1 MMGDGKGGHMVTFKL
16 MTVITMLTLVLVGP
30 FNGMAQNSE
39 FADADRGGVASDN
52 STADSEEI
60 LPEMRASI
68 VDRDGDQF
76 IAMTEE
82 GQEFRLPVEGAPANV
97 NVGDELRLIPDAET
111 QTIQVFKAEPPQMQ
125 SDKRQDSQL

>member
-1 MMGDGKGGHMVTFKL
+1 MMGKGVHMMIFKF
-16 MTVITMLTLVLVGP
+16 MTVVTMLALVLVGSL
-30 FNGMAQNSE
+30 NGLAQSAE
-39 FADADRGGVASDN
+39 FADANQDSIASNND
-52 STADSEEI
+52 TAADSEET

-111 QTIQVFKAEPPQMQ
+111 QTMQVFKAEPPQMQ
-125 SDKRQDSQL
+125 SGKRQDSQL

>member
-1 MMGDGKGGHMVTFKL
+1 MIIFKF
-16 MTVITMLTLVLVGP
+16 MTVITMLTLVLVGSL
-30 FNGMAQNSE
+30 NGLAQNAE
-39 FADADRGGVASDN
+39 ANRDGVAADN
-52 STADSEEI
+52 DTAADSEET

-82 GQEFRLPVEGAPANV
+82 GQEFRLPVEGAPENV

-111 QTIQVFKAEPPQMQ
+111 QTFQVFKAEPPEMQ
-125 SDKRQDSQL
+125 SGKRRDSQL

>member
-1 MMGDGKGGHMVTFKL
+1 MMGKGVHMVIFKF
-16 MTVITMLTLVLVGP
+16 MTVITMLTLVLVGSLT
-30 FNGMAQNSE
+30 GLAQNAE
-39 FADADRGGVASDN
+39 FADRDGVASDN
-52 STADSEEI
+52 DTAADSEDT

>member
-1 MMGDGKGGHMVTFKL
+1 MMTFKF
-16 MTVITMLTLVLVGP
+16 MTVITMLTLALVGSL
-30 FNGMAQNSE
+30 NGLAQNAE
-39 FADADRGGVASDN
+39 FADANRDGGASDN
-52 STADSEEI
+52 DTAADSEET

>member
-1 MMGDGKGGHMVTFKL
+1 MVTPKL
-16 MTVITMLTLVLVGP
+16 LAVVTMLTLILVSP
-30 FNGMAQNSE
+30 LNGRAQNSGLLN
-39 FADADRGGVASDN
+39 ADPEVAPERQTED
-52 STADSEEI
+52 STETSI
-60 LPEMRASI
+60 EMRASI

-111 QTIQVFKAEPPQMQ
+111 QTIQIFKAEPPQMQ
-125 SDKRQDSQL
+125 SGKRQDSQL

>member
-1 MMGDGKGGHMVTFKL
+1 MIGKGGHMTFKL
-16 MTVITMLTLVLVGP
+16 MTVITMLTLILLGT
-30 FNGMAQNSE
+30 FNGLAQNSE
-39 FADADRGGVASDN
+39 FADANRDGAASDN
-52 STADSEEI
+52 DTAADSEET

-111 QTIQVFKAEPPQMQ
+111 QTIQIFKAEPPQMQ
-125 SDKRQDSQL
+125 SGKRQDSQL

>member
-1 MMGDGKGGHMVTFKL
+1 MVIFKF
-16 MTVITMLTLVLVGP
+16 MTVITMLALVLSGSL
-30 FNGMAQNSE
+30 NGLAQSAE
-39 FADADRGGVASDN
+39 FADANRDGAASDN
-52 STADSEEI
+52 DTAADSEET

-97 NVGDELRLIPDAET
+97 NVGDKLRLIPDAET
-111 QTIQVFKAEPPQMQ
+111 QTIQIFKAEPPQMQ
-125 SDKRQDSQL
+125 SGKRQDSQL

>member
-1 MMGDGKGGHMVTFKL
+1 MMAKGVHMVMFKF
-16 MTVITMLTLVLVGP
+16 MTVITILALVLVGSL
-30 FNGMAQNSE
+30 NGLAQNAE
-39 FADADRGGVASDN
+39 FADANRDGVASDN
-52 STADSEEI
+52 STATDSEDT

-111 QTIQVFKAEPPQMQ
+111 QTIQIFKAEPPQMQ
-125 SDKRQDSQL
+125 SGKRQDSQL

>member
-1 MMGDGKGGHMVTFKL
+1 
-16 MTVITMLTLVLVGP
+16 MTVITMLTLVLVGSL
-30 FNGMAQNSE
+30 NGLAQNAE
-39 FADADRGGVASDN
+39 FADADRDSVASDN
-52 STADSEEI
+52 DTAADSEAT

-97 NVGDELRLIPDAET
+97 NVGDELRLIPDAGT
-111 QTIQVFKAEPPQMQ
+111 QTIQVFKAEPPQTQ
-125 SDKRQDSQL
+125 SGKRQDSQL

>member
-1 MMGDGKGGHMVTFKL
+1 MMIFKF
-16 MTVITMLTLVLVGP
+16 MTVVTMLALVLVGSL
-30 FNGMAQNSE
+30 NGLAQSAE
-39 FADADRGGVASDN
+39 FADANRDSIASNND
-52 STADSEEI
+52 TAADSEET

-82 GQEFRLPVEGAPANV
+82 GQEFRLPVEGAPENV

-111 QTIQVFKAEPPQMQ
+111 QTFQVFKAEPPEMQ
-125 SDKRQDSQL
+125 SGKRRDSQL

>member
-1 MMGDGKGGHMVTFKL
+1 MTFKL
-16 MTVITMLTLVLVGP
+16 MTVITMLTLILLGT
-30 FNGMAQNSE
+30 FNGLAQNSE
-39 FADADRGGVASDN
+39 FADANRGGAASDN
-52 STADSEEI
+52 DTAADSEET

-111 QTIQVFKAEPPQMQ
+111 QTIQIFKAEPPQMQ
-125 SDKRQDSQL
+125 SGKRQDSQL

>member
-1 MMGDGKGGHMVTFKL
+1 MMGKGVHMMIFKF
-16 MTVITMLTLVLVGP
+16 MTVVTMLALVLVGSL
-30 FNGMAQNSE
+30 NGLAQSAE
-39 FADADRGGVASDN
+39 FADANRDSIASNND
-52 STADSEEI
+52 TAADSEET

-111 QTIQVFKAEPPQMQ
+111 QTMQVFKAEPSQMQ
-125 SDKRQDSQL
+125 SGKRQDSQL

>member
-1 MMGDGKGGHMVTFKL
+1 MTFKL
-16 MTVITMLTLVLVGP
+16 MTVITMLTLILLGT
-30 FNGMAQNSE
+30 FNGLAQNSE
-39 FADADRGGVASDN
+39 FADANRDGGASDN
-52 STADSEEI
+52 DTAADSEET

-111 QTIQVFKAEPPQMQ
+111 QTIQIFKAEPPQMQ
-125 SDKRQDSQL
+125 SGKRQDSQL